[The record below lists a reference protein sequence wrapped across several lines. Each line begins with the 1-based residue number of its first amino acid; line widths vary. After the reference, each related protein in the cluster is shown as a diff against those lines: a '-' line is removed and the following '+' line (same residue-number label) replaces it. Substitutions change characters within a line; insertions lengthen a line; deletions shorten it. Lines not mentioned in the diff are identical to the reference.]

1 MPDLSD
7 LGRMLMV
14 AGIALVAVGAVL
26 AFLGRSPTP
35 GTLFGWLGRLPGDVL
50 IKRDHFTF
58 YFPVAT
64 SIVISVVLSVLLY
77 FVSRR

>member
-58 YFPVAT
+58 YFPLAT
-64 SIVISVVLSVLLY
+64 SLVISVVLSVLLY

>member
-14 AGIALVAVGAVL
+14 AGVALLAVGALL

-35 GTLFGWLGRLPGDVL
+35 GSFFGWLGRLPGDVL

-58 YFPVAT
+58 YFPLVT
-64 SIVISVVLSVLLY
+64 SIVISVVLSLLLY
-77 FVSRR
+77 FFSRR